1 MRKVEALPCTVEEGI
16 KKVVAALNK
25 ANIEYYTAGR
35 EFYINEDLLLSKNL
49 EGNNKSLIEK
59 IKDYLRNEIE
69 ADYAILSFDN
79 APEGSYMV
87 IEYNNYATF
96 SALAK
101 IFSLNPEDE
110 VSEETHSPEIK
121 NTKLERELN
130 IINKDIL
137 GEDIDFDNEQE
148 DDEEY
153 DYINFGERNCKVC
166 GSVIRRVT
174 VHGKDGKIRD
184 GYKCVNTNCLKI
196 YIIR

>member
-1 MRKVEALPCTVEEGI
+1 MRKVEALPYTVDEGI
-16 KKVVAALNK
+16 KKVVLALNK
-25 ANIEYYTAGR
+25 ADIEYYTAGK
-35 EFYINEDLLLSKNL
+35 EIYINEDLLLNQDL
-49 EGNNKSLIEK
+49 EGNDRSFIKK

-69 ADYAILSFDN
+69 ADYAILSFDS
-79 APEGSYMV
+79 APDGSYMV

-101 IFSLNPEDE
+101 IFSLKPEDE
-110 VSEETHSPEIK
+110 VGEEKHLPEIK
-121 NTKLERELN
+121 DTKLERELD
-130 IINKDIL
+130 IINREISGKDI
-137 GEDIDFDNEQE
+137 EFDDKE
-148 DDEEY
+148 DDEEEY

-174 VHGKDGKIRD
+174 VHDKDGKMRD

>member
-1 MRKVEALPCTVEEGI
+1 MRKVEALPYTVEEGI
-16 KKVVAALNK
+16 KKVVTTLNK

-35 EFYINEDLLLSKNL
+35 EIYINEDLLLNQDL
-49 EGNNKSLIEK
+49 EGEDRTFIQK

-69 ADYAILSFDN
+69 ADYAILSFDT
-79 APEGSYMV
+79 APKGSYII

-96 SALAK
+96 SSLAK
-101 IFSLNPEDE
+101 IFSLRPEDE
-110 VSEETHSPEIK
+110 VIEEKHLPEIK
-121 NTKLERELN
+121 DTKIKRELD
-130 IINKDIL
+130 IINRDIS
-137 GEDIDFDNEQE
+137 GEDYEFEEE
-148 DDEEY
+148 DDEEDY

-174 VHGKDGKIRD
+174 VHDKEGKVRD

>member
-1 MRKVEALPCTVEEGI
+1 MRKVEALPYTVDEGI
-16 KKVVAALNK
+16 KKVVLALNK
-25 ANIEYYTAGR
+25 ADIEYYTAGK
-35 EFYINEDLLLSKNL
+35 EIYINEDLLLNQDL
-49 EGNNKSLIEK
+49 EGNDRSFIKK

-69 ADYAILSFDN
+69 ADYVILSFDS
-79 APEGSYMV
+79 APDGSYMV

-101 IFSLNPEDE
+101 IFSLKPEDE
-110 VSEETHSPEIK
+110 VGEEKHLPEIK
-121 NTKLERELN
+121 DTKLERELD
-130 IINKDIL
+130 IINREISGKDI
-137 GEDIDFDNEQE
+137 EFDDKE
-148 DDEEY
+148 DDEEEY

-174 VHGKDGKIRD
+174 VHDKDGKMRD

>member
-1 MRKVEALPCTVEEGI
+1 MRKVEALPYTVDEGI
-16 KKVVAALNK
+16 KKVVLALNK
-25 ANIEYYTAGR
+25 ADIEYYTAGK
-35 EFYINEDLLLSKNL
+35 EIYINEDLLLNQDL
-49 EGNNKSLIEK
+49 EGNDRSFIKK

-69 ADYAILSFDN
+69 ADYVILSFDS
-79 APEGSYMV
+79 APDGSYIV

-101 IFSLNPEDE
+101 IFSLKPEDE
-110 VSEETHSPEIK
+110 VGEEKHLPEIK
-121 NTKLERELN
+121 DTKLERELD
-130 IINKDIL
+130 IINREISGKDI
-137 GEDIDFDNEQE
+137 EFDDKE
-148 DDEEY
+148 DDEEEY

-174 VHGKDGKIRD
+174 VHDKDGKMRD

>member
-1 MRKVEALPCTVEEGI
+1 MRKVEALPYTVEEGI
-16 KKVVAALNK
+16 KKVLMALNK
-25 ANIEYYTAGR
+25 VDIEYYTAGR
-35 EFYINEDLLLSKNL
+35 EIYINEDLLLNQDL
-49 EGNNKSLIEK
+49 EGNDRSFIKK

-69 ADYAILSFDN
+69 ADYAILSFDT
-79 APEGSYMV
+79 APDGSYMV

-101 IFSLNPEDE
+101 ILSLKPEDE
-110 VSEETHSPEIK
+110 VSEEKHLPGIK
-121 NTKLERELN
+121 DTKLERELD
-130 IINKDIL
+130 IINREIS
-137 GEDIDFDNEQE
+137 GEDVKFDDKE

-174 VHGKDGKIRD
+174 VHDKDGKMRD

>member
-1 MRKVEALPCTVEEGI
+1 MRKVEALPYTVEEGI
-16 KKVVAALNK
+16 KKVLMTLNK
-25 ANIEYYTAGR
+25 VDIEYYTAGR
-35 EFYINEDLLLSKNL
+35 EIYINEDLLLNQDL
-49 EGNNKSLIEK
+49 EGNDRSFIKK

-69 ADYAILSFDN
+69 ADYAILSFDT
-79 APEGSYMV
+79 APDGSYMV

-101 IFSLNPEDE
+101 ILSLKPEDE
-110 VSEETHSPEIK
+110 VSEEKHLPGIK
-121 NTKLERELN
+121 DTKLERELD
-130 IINKDIL
+130 IINREIS
-137 GEDIDFDNEQE
+137 GEDVKFDDKE

-174 VHGKDGKIRD
+174 VHDKDGKMRD

>member
-1 MRKVEALPCTVEEGI
+1 MRKVEALPYTVDEGI
-16 KKVVAALNK
+16 KKVVLALNK
-25 ANIEYYTAGR
+25 ADIEYYTAGK
-35 EFYINEDLLLSKNL
+35 EIYINEDLLLNQDL
-49 EGNNKSLIEK
+49 EGNDRSFIKK

-69 ADYAILSFDN
+69 ADYAILSFDS
-79 APEGSYMV
+79 APDGSYMV

-101 IFSLNPEDE
+101 IFSLKPEDE
-110 VSEETHSPEIK
+110 VGEEKHLPEI
-121 NTKLERELN
+121 NDTKLERELD
-130 IINKDIL
+130 IINREIS
-137 GEDIDFDNEQE
+137 GEDIEFDDKE
-148 DDEEY
+148 DDEEEY

-174 VHGKDGKIRD
+174 VHGKDGKMRD

>member
-1 MRKVEALPCTVEEGI
+1 MRKVEALPYTVEEGI
-16 KKVVAALNK
+16 KKVVTTLNK

-35 EFYINEDLLLSKNL
+35 EIYINEDLLLNQDL
-49 EGNNKSLIEK
+49 EGEDRTFIQK

-69 ADYAILSFDN
+69 ADYAILSFDT
-79 APEGSYMV
+79 APKGSYII

-96 SALAK
+96 SSLAK
-101 IFSLNPEDE
+101 IFSLRPEDE
-110 VSEETHSPEIK
+110 VIEEKHLPEIK
-121 NTKLERELN
+121 DTKIKRELD
-130 IINKDIL
+130 IINRDIS
-137 GEDIDFDNEQE
+137 GEDYEFEEE
-148 DDEEY
+148 DDEEDY

-174 VHGKDGKIRD
+174 VHDKDGKVRD

>member
-1 MRKVEALPCTVEEGI
+1 MRKVEALPCTVDEGI
-16 KKVVAALNK
+16 KKVVLALNK
-25 ANIEYYTAGR
+25 ADIEYYTAGK
-35 EFYINEDLLLSKNL
+35 EIYINEDLLLNQDL
-49 EGNNKSLIEK
+49 EGNDRSFIKK

-69 ADYAILSFDN
+69 ADYAILSFDS
-79 APEGSYMV
+79 APDGSYMV

-101 IFSLNPEDE
+101 IFSLKPEDE
-110 VSEETHSPEIK
+110 VDEEKHLPEIK
-121 NTKLERELN
+121 DTKLERELD
-130 IINKDIL
+130 IINREISGKDI
-137 GEDIDFDNEQE
+137 EFDDKE
-148 DDEEY
+148 DDEEEY

-174 VHGKDGKIRD
+174 VHDKDGKMRD

>member
-1 MRKVEALPCTVEEGI
+1 MRKVEALPYTVEEGI
-16 KKVVAALNK
+16 KKIVLALNK
-25 ANIEYYTAGR
+25 ADIEYYTAGR
-35 EFYINEDLLLSKNL
+35 EIYINEDLLLNQDL
-49 EGNNKSLIEK
+49 EGNDRSFIKK
-59 IKDYLRNEIE
+59 IKDYLKNEIE
-69 ADYAILSFDN
+69 ADYAILSFDT
-79 APEGSYMV
+79 APDGSYMV

-101 IFSLNPEDE
+101 IFSLKPEDE
-110 VSEETHSPEIK
+110 VGEEKHLPEIK
-121 NTKLERELN
+121 DTKLERELD
-130 IINKDIL
+130 IINREIS
-137 GEDIDFDNEQE
+137 GEDIEFDDKE

-174 VHGKDGKIRD
+174 LHDKDGKIRD

>member
-1 MRKVEALPCTVEEGI
+1 MRKVEALPYTVDEGI
-16 KKVVAALNK
+16 KKVVLALNK
-25 ANIEYYTAGR
+25 ADIEYYTAGK
-35 EFYINEDLLLSKNL
+35 EIYINEDLLLNQDL
-49 EGNNKSLIEK
+49 EGNDRSFIKK

-69 ADYAILSFDN
+69 ADYAILSFDS
-79 APEGSYMV
+79 APDGSYMV

-101 IFSLNPEDE
+101 IFSLKPEDE
-110 VSEETHSPEIK
+110 VGEEKHLPEIK
-121 NTKLERELN
+121 DTKLERELD
-130 IINKDIL
+130 IINREIT
-137 GEDIDFDNEQE
+137 GEDIEFDDKE

-174 VHGKDGKIRD
+174 VHDKDGKVRD

>member
-1 MRKVEALPCTVEEGI
+1 MRKVEALPYTVEEGI
-16 KKVVAALNK
+16 KKVLTTLNK

-35 EFYINEDLLLSKNL
+35 EIYINEDLLLNQDL
-49 EGNNKSLIEK
+49 EREDRTFIQK

-69 ADYAILSFDN
+69 ADYAILSFDT
-79 APEGSYMV
+79 APKGSYII

-96 SALAK
+96 SSLAK
-101 IFSLNPEDE
+101 IFSLRPEDE
-110 VSEETHSPEIK
+110 VIEEKHLPEIK
-121 NTKLERELN
+121 DTKIKRELD
-130 IINKDIL
+130 IINRDIS
-137 GEDIDFDNEQE
+137 GEDYEFEEE
-148 DDEEY
+148 DDEEDY

-174 VHGKDGKIRD
+174 VHDKDGKVRD

>member
-1 MRKVEALPCTVEEGI
+1 MRKVEALPYTVEEGI
-16 KKVVAALNK
+16 KKVVTTLNK

-35 EFYINEDLLLSKNL
+35 EIYINEDLLLNQDL
-49 EGNNKSLIEK
+49 EREDRTFIQK

-69 ADYAILSFDN
+69 ADYAILSFDT
-79 APEGSYMV
+79 APKGSYII

-96 SALAK
+96 SSLAK
-101 IFSLNPEDE
+101 IFSLRPEDE
-110 VSEETHSPEIK
+110 VIEEKHLPEIK
-121 NTKLERELN
+121 DTKIKRELD
-130 IINKDIL
+130 IINRDIS
-137 GEDIDFDNEQE
+137 GEDYEFEEE
-148 DDEEY
+148 DDEEDY

-174 VHGKDGKIRD
+174 VHDKDGKVRD

>member
-1 MRKVEALPCTVEEGI
+1 MRKVEALPYTVEEGI
-16 KKVVAALNK
+16 KKVLTTLNK

-35 EFYINEDLLLSKNL
+35 EIYINEDLLLNQDL
-49 EGNNKSLIEK
+49 EGEDRTFIQK

-69 ADYAILSFDN
+69 ADYAILSFDT
-79 APEGSYMV
+79 APKGSYII

-96 SALAK
+96 SSLAK
-101 IFSLNPEDE
+101 IFSLRPEDE
-110 VSEETHSPEIK
+110 VIEEKHLPEIK
-121 NTKLERELN
+121 DTKIKRELD
-130 IINKDIL
+130 IINRDIS
-137 GEDIDFDNEQE
+137 GEDYEFEEE
-148 DDEEY
+148 DDEEDY

-174 VHGKDGKIRD
+174 VHDKDGKVRD

>member
-1 MRKVEALPCTVEEGI
+1 MRKVEALPYTVEEGI
-16 KKVVAALNK
+16 KKVVLALNK
-25 ANIEYYTAGR
+25 ADIEYYTAGR
-35 EFYINEDLLLSKNL
+35 EIYINEDLLLNQDL
-49 EGNNKSLIEK
+49 EGNDRSFIKK

-69 ADYAILSFDN
+69 ADYAILSFDK
-79 APEGSYMV
+79 APDGSYMV

-101 IFSLNPEDE
+101 IFSLKPEDE
-110 VSEETHSPEIK
+110 VGEEKHLPEIK
-121 NTKLERELN
+121 DTKLERELD
-130 IINKDIL
+130 IINREIS
-137 GEDIDFDNEQE
+137 GEDIEFDDKE

-174 VHGKDGKIRD
+174 VHDKDGKIRD

>member
-1 MRKVEALPCTVEEGI
+1 MRKVEALPYTVDEGI
-16 KKVVAALNK
+16 KKVVLALNK
-25 ANIEYYTAGR
+25 ADIEYYTAGK
-35 EFYINEDLLLSKNL
+35 EIYINEDLLLNQDL
-49 EGNNKSLIEK
+49 EGNDRSFIKK

-69 ADYAILSFDN
+69 ADYTILSFDS
-79 APEGSYMV
+79 APDGSYMV

-101 IFSLNPEDE
+101 IFSLKPEDE
-110 VSEETHSPEIK
+110 VGEERHLPEIK
-121 NTKLERELN
+121 DTKLERELDM
-130 IINKDIL
+130 INREISGADI
-137 GEDIDFDNEQE
+137 EFDDKE
-148 DDEEY
+148 DDEEEY

-174 VHGKDGKIRD
+174 VHDKDGKVRD